1 MLLDT
6 NDHEMSEDCQYERYA
21 LNTESGFN
29 MDHHKV
35 QSSIRFILFAVIYFT
50 SESESY

>member
-1 MLLDT
+1 
-6 NDHEMSEDCQYERYA
+6 MSEDCQYERYA

-35 QSSIRFILFAVIYFT
+35 QRESCVPYYDYYGHKLLI
-50 SESESY
+50 SESEYY

>member
-1 MLLDT
+1 MIYKIFLDT
-6 NDHEMSEDCQYERYA
+6 NDHNGALEDCQYERYS

-35 QSSIRFILFAVIYFT
+35 HTMKQAVLLY
-50 SESESY
+50 